1 MGTCFLV
8 FCGVVIGEFQRGR
21 RREIVMDGGFSLNE
35 GGEREREAPI
45 ATLGRRRK
53 GLETLREKGLVLRG
67 LRCTSGRVFFF
78 ALQKFPQK
86 ISEHKKL
93 KNTARIKKM
102 FCNSFNLLYVC
113 KHIVSISLLKMKFA
127 AKKLCLGNTS
137 PILSSPSREM
147 WMLGVES
154 CLCMW
159 EGEALIHKGA
169 SLTPP
174 SHSLS

>member
-1 MGTCFLV
+1 
-8 FCGVVIGEFQRGR
+8 
-21 RREIVMDGGFSLNE
+21 MDGGFSLNE
-35 GGEREREAPI
+35 GGEREKLPSLL
-45 ATLGRRRK
+45 LGGGGK
-53 GLETLREKGLVLRG
+53 GWKRYEKKDWFFGVSAALQAE
-67 LRCTSGRVFFF
+67 CFFF

-137 PILSSPSREM
+137 PILSSPS
-147 WMLGVES
+147 
-154 CLCMW
+154 
-159 EGEALIHKGA
+159 
-169 SLTPP
+169 
-174 SHSLS
+174 